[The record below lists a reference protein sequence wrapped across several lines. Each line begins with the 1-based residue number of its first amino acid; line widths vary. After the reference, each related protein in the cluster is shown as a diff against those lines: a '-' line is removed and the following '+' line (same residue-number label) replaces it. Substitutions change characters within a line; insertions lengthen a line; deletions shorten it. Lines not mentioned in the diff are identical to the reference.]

1 MAFFDF
7 VEKFFFIS
15 LAITF
20 ILIIMLVYHFKDRI
34 SLLEGKCETMFE
46 IANNLVKE
54 INFLRRVIVPSL
66 HNPPSQ
72 VVQNVVYDQPV
83 FEQPVFE
90 KPGFEQPVFK
100 KIVVSDSEYD
110 SEDDVTESDDSDSE
124 SESEFDEFDEFD
136 NENGHQQ
143 SIQGYKVSDEVLNDA
158 IEIEVIEP
166 ELGKELGKEFGKELE
181 LDTTEPPIEDEDRIE
196 ISITEDVPEEI
207 VSAPPSHTE
216 ENYKK
221 MELSAL
227 KQLAIERAIATP
239 SEVKKMKKQ
248 DLVKLLSTE

>member
-54 INFLRRVIVPSL
+54 MNFLRRVIVPSL
-66 HNPPSQ
+66 HNTSSQ
-72 VVQNVVYDQPV
+72 VVHNVVYDQPL
-83 FEQPVFE
+83 
-90 KPGFEQPVFK
+90 FEQPVFK
-100 KIVVSDSEYD
+100 KIVVSDSESD
-110 SEDDVTESDDSDSE
+110 SEDDDTESDDSDSD
-124 SESEFDEFDEFD
+124 SDSEFDEFD
-136 NENGHQQ
+136 NENGEQA
-143 SIQGYKVSDEVLNDA
+143 IQGYKVSDEYLNDA

-166 ELGKELGKEFGKELE
+166 ELEPELE
-181 LDTTEPPIEDEDRIE
+181 PEIETIELPLEETEDRIE
-196 ISITEDVPEEI
+196 ISITEDEDVPVEI
-207 VSAPPSHTE
+207 VNALPSHTE

-221 MELSAL
+221 MELSSL